1 VARTAN
7 RITDPTGRAV
17 IRNLSPEQELL
28 RDTARRFLTTA
39 VSRPQLRAVI
49 EAEAP
54 FPLEWWRQS
63 AEIGW
68 FSSLLFDDADAR
80 PAATLAL
87 LAYEA
92 GHELAPVPLVG
103 TNVVIDALLH
113 CAPDRWR
120 DVVDELSAG
129 QSLAAWCADDRALLF
144 GAAPQLD
151 VRGEVGDRRVSGS
164 VITNARADVD
174 WLLVTAMT
182 ETQPVQH
189 LLRASTPGI
198 EIRPVRAI
206 DFSREYVEVAF
217 DDVVL
222 VADSVVPHV
231 PGQVQRQLDLALLIE
246 VAETAGAM
254 DAGFAITLEW
264 LANRRSFGRPLSSYQ
279 ALKHRVADMRVWLEA
294 AFACRDG
301 LAAAMDGESADD
313 RTLLASCAKAYVSHH
328 AAELLQ
334 DCVQMHGGMGVTWE
348 HDLHLYLRRAT
359 AHWGTFGT
367 PADHYERIT
376 TLLEKE

>member
-1 VARTAN
+1 
-7 RITDPTGRAV
+7 
-17 IRNLSPEQELL
+17 
-28 RDTARRFLTTA
+28 
-39 VSRPQLRAVI
+39 LRAVI
-49 EAEAP
+49 EAEEP

-68 FSSLLFDDADAR
+68 FSPLLLDDADAR
-80 PAATLAL
+80 PAETLAL
-87 LAYEA
+87 LASVA

-103 TNVVIDALLH
+103 TNILLDALVR
-113 CAPDRWR
+113 CAPDRWP
-120 DVVDELSAG
+120 DVVDAVSEG
-129 QSLAAWCADDRALLF
+129 RSLAAWCADDRALLF
-144 GAAPQLD
+144 NAAPQLD
-151 VRGEVGDRRVSGS
+151 VRDAAGDVRLTGS
-164 VITNARADVD
+164 VVTNARTDVD
-174 WLLVTAMT
+174 WLLVTAVTPM
-182 ETQPVQH
+182 QPVQY
-189 LLRASTPGI
+189 LVRAATPGI
-198 EIRPVRAI
+198 DIRPVRAI
-206 DFSREYVEVAF
+206 DFSREYVEIVF
-217 DDVVL
+217 DEVVL
-222 VADSVVPHV
+222 DPDSVVPHR
-231 PGQVQRQLDLALLIE
+231 PGQVERQLDLALLIE

-301 LAAAMDGESADD
+301 LAAAMDDERADD
-313 RTLLASCAKAYVSHH
+313 RALLASCAKAYVSHH

-334 DCVQMHGGMGVTWE
+334 DCVQLHGGIGVTWE

-367 PADHYERIT
+367 PTDHYERIT